1 MREIIMNASWLAS
14 VVLTL
19 VGLFKLPFKSFKEKH
34 PKWYRA
40 TFFLL
45 SLVLVVGGSVIV
57 ELYIFEEAIL
67 TWTYV
72 SLLISTGF
80 IVFGGY
86 SAYECTGLKN
96 GLNKLFSLITSWLS
110 RYSDKKIAKM
120 IGKVGMEKITQ
131 VNEKL
136 NAEKT
141 LEEVVEENA
150 PAEETKLIATLIEE
164 TNNNN

>member
-1 MREIIMNASWLAS
+1 MNASWLAS

-45 SLVLVVGGSVIV
+45 SLILVVGGSVIV

-96 GLNKLFSLITSWLS
+96 GLNKLFSLIASWLS

-120 IGKVGMEKITQ
+120 IGKVGMEKITE

-136 NAEKT
+136 NADKT
-141 LEEVVEENA
+141 LEEVVED
-150 PAEETKLIATLIEE
+150 
-164 TNNNN
+164 

>member
-1 MREIIMNASWLAS
+1 MNASWLAS

-19 VGLFKLPFKSFKEKH
+19 VGLLKLPFKTFKEKH

-45 SLVLVVGGSVIV
+45 SLILVVGGSVIV
-57 ELYIFEEAIL
+57 ELYIFEEALL

-96 GLNKLFSLITSWLS
+96 GLNKLFYLIASWLS

-120 IGKVGMEKITQ
+120 IGKVGMEKITE

-136 NAEKT
+136 NADKT
-141 LEEVVEENA
+141 LEEVVEETA
-150 PAEETKLIATLIEE
+150 PAEETKLIATIIEE
-164 TNNNN
+164 TNNN

>member
-1 MREIIMNASWLAS
+1 MNASWLAS

-19 VGLFKLPFKSFKEKH
+19 VGLLKLPFKTFKEKH

-45 SLVLVVGGSVIV
+45 SLILVVGGSVIV
-57 ELYIFEEAIL
+57 ELYIFEEALL

-96 GLNKLFSLITSWLS
+96 GLNKLFSLIASWLS

-120 IGKVGMEKITQ
+120 IGKVGMEKITE

-136 NAEKT
+136 NADKT
-141 LEEVVEENA
+141 LEEVVEETA
-150 PAEETKLIATLIEE
+150 PAEETKLIATIIEE
-164 TNNNN
+164 TNNN

>member
-45 SLVLVVGGSVIV
+45 SLILVVGGSIIV

-96 GLNKLFSLITSWLS
+96 GLNKLFSLIASWLS

-120 IGKVGMEKITQ
+120 IGKVGMEKITE

-136 NAEKT
+136 NADKT
-141 LEEVVEENA
+141 LEEVVEETA
-150 PAEETKLIATLIEE
+150 PAEETKLIATIIEE
-164 TNNNN
+164 TNNN

>member
-1 MREIIMNASWLAS
+1 MREIIVNASCLAS

-19 VGLFKLPFKSFKEKH
+19 VGLLKLPFKTFKEKH
-34 PKWYRA
+34 PKWYKA

-45 SLVLVVGGSVIV
+45 SLILVVGGSVIV
-57 ELYIFEEAIL
+57 ELYIFEESLL

-86 SAYECTGLKN
+86 SAYECTGLKD
-96 GLNKLFSLITSWLS
+96 GLKKFFSLIASLLS

-120 IGKVGMEKITQ
+120 IGKVGMEKITE

-136 NAEKT
+136 NADKT
-141 LEEVVEENA
+141 LEEVVEETA
-150 PAEETKLIATLIEE
+150 PTEETKLIATIIEE

>member
-34 PKWYRA
+34 PKWYKA

-45 SLVLVVGGSVIV
+45 SLILVVGGSVIV
-57 ELYIFEEAIL
+57 ELYIFEETIL

-96 GLNKLFSLITSWLS
+96 GLNKLFSLIASWLS

-120 IGKVGMEKITQ
+120 IGKVGMEKITE

-136 NAEKT
+136 NSDKT
-141 LEEVVEENA
+141 LEEVVEETA
-150 PAEETKLIATLIEE
+150 PAEETKLIATIIEE
-164 TNNNN
+164 TNNN

>member
-19 VGLFKLPFKSFKEKH
+19 VGLLKLPFKTFKEKH

-45 SLVLVVGGSVIV
+45 SLILVVGGSVIV

-96 GLNKLFSLITSWLS
+96 GLNKLFSLIASWLS

-120 IGKVGMEKITQ
+120 IGKVGMEKITE

-136 NAEKT
+136 NADKT
-141 LEEVVEENA
+141 LEEVVEETA
-150 PAEETKLIATLIEE
+150 PAEETKLIATIIEE
-164 TNNNN
+164 TNNN

>member
-19 VGLFKLPFKSFKEKH
+19 VGLLKLPFKTFKEKH

-45 SLVLVVGGSVIV
+45 SLILVVGGSVIV
-57 ELYIFEEAIL
+57 ELYIFEEALL

-120 IGKVGMEKITQ
+120 IGKVGMEKITE

-136 NAEKT
+136 NANKT
-141 LEEVVEENA
+141 LEEVVEETA

-164 TNNNN
+164 TNNN

>member
-19 VGLFKLPFKSFKEKH
+19 VGLLKLPFKTFKEKH

-45 SLVLVVGGSVIV
+45 SLILVVGGSIIV

-96 GLNKLFSLITSWLS
+96 GLNKLFSLIASWLS

-120 IGKVGMEKITQ
+120 IGKVGMEKITE

-136 NAEKT
+136 NADKT
-141 LEEVVEENA
+141 LEEVVEETA
-150 PAEETKLIATLIEE
+150 PAEETKLIATIIEE
-164 TNNNN
+164 TNNN

>member
-45 SLVLVVGGSVIV
+45 SLILVVGGSVIV

-96 GLNKLFSLITSWLS
+96 GLNKLFSLIASWLS

-120 IGKVGMEKITQ
+120 IGKVGMEKITE

-136 NAEKT
+136 NADKT
-141 LEEVVEENA
+141 LEEVVEETA
-150 PAEETKLIATLIEE
+150 PAEETKLIATIIEE
-164 TNNNN
+164 TNNN